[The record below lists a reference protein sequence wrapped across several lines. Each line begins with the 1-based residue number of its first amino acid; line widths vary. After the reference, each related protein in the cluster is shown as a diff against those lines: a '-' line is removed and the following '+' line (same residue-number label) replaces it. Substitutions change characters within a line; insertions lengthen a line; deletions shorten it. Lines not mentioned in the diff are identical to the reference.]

1 VLILSAKKQKRKE
14 DMSQPSQNY
23 IDKITRWAQ
32 GGVELSRMN
41 LRPDQRFRA
50 LLVMNAYRLMIEN
63 PTAQPRKVVQNLAAR
78 DYALIVANAEM
89 GIAEDVEL
97 MQVLGIRRDPQ
108 TGAVS
113 ARRDTE
119 IANDIFCVNALV
131 GRLNV
136 SQNHLDKLLYQANT
150 RWLSKFGQQTGNVS
164 AIREAQRNLEKM
176 NNDWKED
183 ANPAD
188 ALKPGA
194 ERNITSDI
202 SIIKPDRT
210 CYTPEELRAFAK
222 KIGAK
227 FEDVQEFIEGQ
238 DGVMVPADENDSD
251 DEEEQEQEYTP
262 EPNNESD
269 TYDPFAR

>member
-1 VLILSAKKQKRKE
+1 
-14 DMSQPSQNY
+14 MSQPSQAY

-32 GGVELSRMN
+32 GGIELDRIN
-41 LRPDQRFRA
+41 LRPEQRFRA

-78 DYALIVANAEM
+78 DYALIMANAEM
-89 GIAEDVEL
+89 GIEADKVLVEA
-97 MQVLGIRRDPQ
+97 LGIKRDPQ
-108 TGAVS
+108 TGAIS

-119 IANDIFCVNALV
+119 IANDIYCVNALV

-194 ERNITSDI
+194 ERNITGDI
-202 SIIKPDRT
+202 SIIKPDREN
-210 CYTPEELRAFAK
+210 YTDDELRQFAK

-227 FEDVQEFIEGQ
+227 FEDVQEFVEGQ
-238 DGVMVPADENDSD
+238 DGVMVPADGENDDEDGGEDAD
-251 DEEEQEQEYTP
+251 DGYGIAANGTGEQTDEA
-262 EPNNESD
+262 D
-269 TYDPFAR
+269 TYDPFNQ

>member
-1 VLILSAKKQKRKE
+1 MEKILDRFLRYVGVDTQSNE
-14 DMSQPSQNY
+14 ESESQPSTAKQW
-23 IDKITRWAQ
+23 DLLKMLCA
-32 GGVELSRMN
+32 EL
-41 LRPDQRFRA
+41 Q
-50 LLVMNAYRLMIEN
+50 
-63 PTAQPRKVVQNLAAR
+63 
-78 DYALIVANAEM
+78 EM
-89 GIAEDVEL
+89 GIEADKVLVEA
-97 MQVLGIRRDPQ
+97 LGIKRDPQ

-119 IANDIFCVNALV
+119 IANDIYCVNALV

-194 ERNITSDI
+194 ERNIVNDI
-202 SIIKPDRT
+202 SIIKPDRQN
-210 CYTPEELRAFAK
+210 YTEQELRAFAK

-227 FEDVQEFIEGQ
+227 FEDVQEFIENE
-238 DGVMVPADENDSD
+238 DGVMVPASDE
-251 DEEEQEQEYTP
+251 DEDGEQEQSYNP
-262 EPNNESD
+262 EQTDEAD
-269 TYDPFAR
+269 TYDPFAQ

>member
-1 VLILSAKKQKRKE
+1 
-14 DMSQPSQNY
+14 MSQPSQAY

-32 GGVELSRMN
+32 GGIELDRIN
-41 LRPDQRFRA
+41 LRPEQRFRA

-63 PTAQPRKVVQNLAAR
+63 QTAQPRKVVQNLAAR
-78 DYALIVANAEM
+78 DYALIMANAEM
-89 GIAEDVEL
+89 GIEADKVLVEA
-97 MQVLGIRRDPQ
+97 LGIKRDPQ

-119 IANDIFCVNALV
+119 IANDIYCVNALV

-164 AIREAQRNLEKM
+164 AIREAQRNLEKI

-194 ERNITSDI
+194 ERNIVNDI
-202 SIIKPDRT
+202 SIIKPDRQN
-210 CYTPEELRAFAK
+210 YTEQELRAFAK

-227 FEDVQEFIEGQ
+227 FEDVQEFIENE
-238 DGVMVPADENDSD
+238 DGVMVPASDE
-251 DEEEQEQEYTP
+251 DEDGEQEQSCDP
-262 EPNNESD
+262 EQTDEAD
-269 TYDPFAR
+269 TYDPFNQ